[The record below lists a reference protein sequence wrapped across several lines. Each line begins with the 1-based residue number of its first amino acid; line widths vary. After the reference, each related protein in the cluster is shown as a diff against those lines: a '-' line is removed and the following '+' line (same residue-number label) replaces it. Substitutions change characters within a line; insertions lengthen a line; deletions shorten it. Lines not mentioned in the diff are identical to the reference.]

1 MLRWKSNYYRLAGLV
16 GMPLLAVTLL
26 VSPAGAEEVTLKG
39 VSAFAQG
46 TNFSK
51 QFEKFIDLVNQ
62 QGKGVVQINYVG
74 GGGKVMNPFELGN
87 AVRTGVVHIGN
98 LPGSFYT
105 NIMPEADALKMT
117 TYNVTELR
125 ASGAYDYLESIHNQ
139 KANAHLLGRH
149 KSKAPFHLYLNK
161 PIKSRDLTG
170 LKIRTTPIYRAFFAS
185 MGASLVRTA
194 PGEVF
199 TALERGVV
207 DGYGWPI
214 QGIFDLG
221 WHEVTKYRVDPGFYA
236 SAVEVL
242 VNKDRWDSL
251 TDAQR
256 SVLTAAAEQMEREGD
271 AMDLELNKSETERQK
286 QQGIQT
292 IAFTGDE
299 GKRYLKDADE
309 KAWEAIVKTSPEH
322 GGKLQE
328 LLSK

>member
-1 MLRWKSNYYRLAGLV
+1 MNRWISNKIRLTGF
-16 GMPLLAVTLL
+16 VTLGL
-26 VSPAGAEEVTLKG
+26 FAMVLANPVVAEEVTLKA
-39 VSAFAQG
+39 VSSFAQG

-51 QFEKFIDLVNQ
+51 QFERFIDLVNE
-62 QGKGVVQINYVG
+62 QGDGVVKINYLG

-117 TYNVTELR
+117 SKNVTELR
-125 ASGAYDYLESIHNQ
+125 AAGVYDYLDSLHNQ
-139 KANAHLLGRH
+139 KANAHLLARH
-149 KSKAPFHLYLNK
+149 KSKVPFHLYLNK
-161 PIKSRDLTG
+161 PIEQRDLTG

-207 DGYGWPI
+207 DGYGWPV

-236 SAVEVL
+236 SAVELL
-242 VNKDRWDSL
+242 VNKDQWDAL

-256 SVLTAAAEQMEREGD
+256 EVLATAAAQMEREGD
-271 AMDLELNKSETERQK
+271 ASDLELNASEVERQTK
-286 QQGIQT
+286 QGIKT
-292 IAFTGDE
+292 IAFTGSE
-299 GKRYLKDADE
+299 AERYLQDAEE
-309 KAWEAIVKTSPEH
+309 KAWEAVIKASPEH
-322 GGKLQE
+322 GMKLRE
-328 LLSK
+328 LLSN